1 MNVRS
6 GIALGV
12 VASLAL
18 VPVAAAQKKPPKPP
32 NPTPAPG
39 AVAITLDAKPNPLVF
54 GRTATLSGRLSGPVG
69 AGVAVRLEQDK
80 TLPLGDK
87 FEPAGM
93 ETTAPANGRFQFAVR
108 PSVSTQYRVVAKAKP
123 DVMSRPRL
131 ISVRTRV
138 GLRLSTST
146 PRAGARVRF
155 SGSVLPAHDGASV
168 RIQRRTSTG
177 GFTTVARSVLR
188 DAGTA
193 RSTYSRFLR
202 VRRDGVYRVKL
213 AGDSDHVN
221 GFSGLRA
228 INVR

>member
-18 VPVAAAQKKPPKPP
+18 VPVAAGQKPPKPP

-69 AGVAVRLEQDK
+69 AGIAVRLEQDK

-87 FEPAGM
+87 FEPTGM
-93 ETTAPANGRFQFAVR
+93 ETTAPANGRSQFAVR
-108 PSVSTQYRVVAKAKP
+108 PSVSTQYRVVAKTKP
-123 DVMSRPRL
+123 DVTSRPRL
-131 ISVRTRV
+131 ISVRTLV

-155 SGSVLPAHDGASV
+155 SGSVLPPHDGASV

-193 RSTYSRFLR
+193 RSTYSRSLR

-221 GFSGLRA
+221 GFSRLRA
-228 INVR
+228 IDVR

>member
-6 GIALGV
+6 GIALSA
-12 VASLAL
+12 VASLAF

-32 NPTPAPG
+32 KPPAPG
-39 AVAITLDAKPNPLVF
+39 AVAITLDAKPNPVVF
-54 GRTATLSGRLSGPVG
+54 GRASTLSGRLSGPVG
-69 AGVAVRLEQDK
+69 AGIAVRLEQDK

-87 FEPAGM
+87 FEPTGI
-93 ETTAPANGRFQFAVR
+93 ETTAPANGRFQFAVK
-108 PSVSTQYRVVAKAKP
+108 PSVSTQYRVVAKTTP
-123 DVMSRPRL
+123 DVTSRPRL
-131 ISVRTRV
+131 ISVRTLV
-138 GLRLSTST
+138 GFRLSTST
-146 PRAGARVRF
+146 PRARARVRF

-221 GFSGLRA
+221 GFSGLRT